1 MKGLLSIRGTL
12 IAMLLLVVALG
23 AGTAQAGPQ
32 EAASSQVS
40 FERQD
45 GATIVGSS
53 ICTEND
59 TAFTVYGSGWGP
71 GELILL
77 SVIRGEYDSLIWYAG
92 PVNAA
97 GAIELEVNIRDKA
110 NKKGAKVRYPGAGLY
125 TLEALGTS
133 GRLTSTPVVFAE
145 DKCNAEAEVAAS

>member
-45 GATIVGSS
+45 GATIVGSR

-71 GELILL
+71 GELI
-77 SVIRGEYDSLIWYAG
+77 
-92 PVNAA
+92 
-97 GAIELEVNIRDKA
+97 
-110 NKKGAKVRYPGAGLY
+110 
-125 TLEALGTS
+125 
-133 GRLTSTPVVFAE
+133 
-145 DKCNAEAEVAAS
+145 